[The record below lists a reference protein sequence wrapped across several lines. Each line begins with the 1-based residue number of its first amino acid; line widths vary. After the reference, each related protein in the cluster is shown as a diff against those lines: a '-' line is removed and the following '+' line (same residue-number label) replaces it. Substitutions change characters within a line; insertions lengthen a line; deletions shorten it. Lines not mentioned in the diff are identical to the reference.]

1 MTDEAITYT
10 VDHEADVHGTSKKL
24 TIKASYTKLVDLFG
38 EPDRPFGEGS
48 AARISWNVE
57 FSDGYVLSVYD
68 WNQQDIPVYQVTE
81 WNVAARTF
89 MAAGRIYDI
98 LAGKPIEH

>member
-10 VDHEADVHGTSKKL
+10 VDHDANVHGTSKKL
-24 TIKASYTKLVDLFG
+24 TIKASYSKLVDLFG
-38 EPDRPFGEGS
+38 EPDRPFAEGEH
-48 AARISWNVE
+48 ARVSWNVE
-57 FSDGYVLSVYD
+57 FSDGYVLSIYD
-68 WNQQDIPVYQVTE
+68 WNESVPVYEVTS

-98 LAGKPIEH
+98 LAGKPIEY